1 MLTHVPYRKDP
12 DVRFDYLSGKWVE
25 HRIFKTATAP
35 DIAIVIVDVMSDKC
49 IENIHKHR
57 DVLKR
62 LKVSSPDGF
71 AVCLLALKPNRRTID
86 SRKKRILMKLC
97 HDKCYCFTKQQHSS
111 TLLRL
116 FSYLYDDCNRIMS
129 KYEIKKLAQKFSW
142 RSVEIRDDPKHIRG
156 LMRRPLHYMTSD
168 VLFSRKL
175 RNKLLASSVKK
186 VWLLI

>member
-1 MLTHVPYRKDP
+1 MSNVPYRKDP
-12 DVRFDYLSGKWVE
+12 DVRFDYLSGKWIE
-25 HRIFKTATAP
+25 HRIFKNTTVP

-49 IENIHKHR
+49 IENIHKHWNM
-57 DVLKR
+57 LNK

-97 HDKCYCFTKQQHSS
+97 HDKCYCFTKQHHSSSS
-111 TLLRL
+111 TLYRL
-116 FSYLYDDCNRIMS
+116 FSYLYDDCNRVIS
-129 KYEIKKLAQKFSW
+129 KHEIKKLAGKFSW
-142 RSVEIRDDPKHIRG
+142 RSVEIRDDPRHIRG

-175 RNKLLASSVKK
+175 RNKLLASVKK
-186 VWLLI
+186 V